1 MRDIAQAIKDFPK
14 VAKIGFSCGELAQL
28 GEIHAKED
36 YFTLVVNALKAGY
49 VLGYRDGV
57 KADVLGY
64 RDGVK
69 AATKKGVNA

>member
-14 VAKIGFSCGELAQL
+14 VAKIGFSCGELEQL

-36 YFTLVVNALKAGY
+36 YFTLVINALKAGY

-57 KADVLGY
+57 KAAG
-64 RDGVK
+64 
-69 AATKKGVNA
+69 KGKG